1 MSDWVCVLQF
11 NQTEQLTLGS
21 VRFAFNNNTRRYMN
35 MCVTQYREGKVF
47 QNDTYIFNA
56 EVVTGIPLGAR
67 TWIFG
72 FFFLLRWF

>member
-1 MSDWVCVLQF
+1 
-11 NQTEQLTLGS
+11 
-21 VRFAFNNNTRRYMN
+21 MN

-72 FFFLLRWF
+72 FFFLLRLF